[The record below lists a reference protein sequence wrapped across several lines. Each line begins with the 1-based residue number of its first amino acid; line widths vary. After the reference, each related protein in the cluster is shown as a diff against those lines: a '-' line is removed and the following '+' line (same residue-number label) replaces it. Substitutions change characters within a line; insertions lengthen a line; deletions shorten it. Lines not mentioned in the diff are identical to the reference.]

1 MKNTYGRCAL
11 YYAALYGL
19 TPIIIQL
26 LEYGANVNSE
36 DTDGSTPLHK
46 ASFNGY
52 YQPVSVL
59 LDAGADINNKSYNN
73 WTALHFSAMQCHY
86 KVSLLLCDRGIDIAN
101 NIDEYS
107 PNSNDNDSN
116 TDCRPIIRLEVENR
130 HKRDAF
136 NSFITYHIEYKPYIS
151 RIYSI
156 CYPTTMT
163 VKNRTTLPV
172 IGWTMAE
179 KVRNKYYFEE
189 ILFHVHM
196 HVGNVYSKRTRK
208 IQVSVTSVTS
218 VTSSQPDKYSSIT
231 ELASSN
237 NDISN
242 VMTCLADRLVMY
254 LKPPN

>member
-52 YQPVSVL
+52 YQPVSIL

-73 WTALHFSAMQCHY
+73 WTALHFSAMQCHN

-107 PNSNDNDSN
+107 PNSNDNDSSI
-116 TDCRPIIRLEVENR
+116 DCRPIIRLEVENR

-136 NSFITYHIEYKPYIS
+136 NSFITYHIEYKPYIN

-163 VKNRTTLPV
+163 VNNRTTLPIV
-172 IGWTMAE
+172 GWVMAE

-196 HVGNVYSKRTRK
+196 HVGNVYTKRVRK
-208 IQVSVTSVTS
+208 DQVSVN
-218 VTSSQPDKYSSIT
+218 SSQPDKYSSIT

-254 LKPPN
+254 LKPTQLTN